1 MRIAA
6 LVVLSL
12 APLGQAGSPGY
23 FVPAHRVAGI
33 GVARDDLSEELLQAR
48 TELHDPVQTFGIMR
62 EPQAVAGAK
71 RITPAPA
78 PGAFPLGLCAQR
90 HAGGAD

>member
-48 TELHDPVQTFGIMR
+48 TERMIQSETFGIMR
-62 EPQAVAGAK
+62 ETLAVPGAK
-71 RITPAPA
+71 RITSSSRLQALFRSA
-78 PGAFPLGLCAQR
+78 SA
-90 HAGGAD
+90 